1 MSGWGFLVKWFKRMG
16 WIAEEKK
23 AYNNMITNCHFHKK
37 RPAVVACQMCGRPL
51 CAKCADT
58 NFINRP
64 ICRQC
69 CTRQF
74 IRQRRS
80 AGVTALAALSI
91 VSGVFLCARV
101 ATPFPMLFVV
111 WRAMSRELNFCGVPL
126 NSTHAVINTAYLFVA
141 GIFLIMAGIDLLR
154 LREWARRGSII
165 FALVNLPVYVASTLL
180 LIFWVLPVA
189 YNTGIESVSVP
200 SAIIGAVFCTA
211 VAAAWSL
218 AYLIT
223 LKRPSVRLEFGNMT
237 RKGDPAP
244 ARQDAQA

>member
-1 MSGWGFLVKWFKRMG
+1 MVKWFKRMG
-16 WIAEEKK
+16 WIAGEKK
-23 AYNNMITNCHFHKK
+23 VYNNMITNCHFHEK

-51 CAKCADT
+51 CTKCADT

-64 ICRQC
+64 ICRPC

-80 AGVTALAALSI
+80 AAVTALGVLSI
-91 VSGVFLCARV
+91 VSGVFLCVRV
-101 ATPFPMLFVV
+101 ATPLPMLFVV
-111 WRAMSRELNFCGVPL
+111 WGALRPELNFCAVPM
-126 NSTHAVINTAYLFVA
+126 SSVHAIINTAYLFAA

-189 YNTGIESVSVP
+189 YKTGIESVSVP
-200 SAIIGAVFCTA
+200 SAIVGAVFCTA

-223 LKRPSVRLEFGNMT
+223 LKHPSVRLEFGGMT
-237 RKGDPAP
+237 RKSGPAP
-244 ARQDAQA
+244 ARGDAKA